1 MYAALTRMFRPMSI
15 MSWTALCCA
24 LCNAFSYVSFFFLV
38 HCTLIHTCPCTAS
51 GCLCSPFCL
60 LKVEGCNP
68 IVSLCVTVSYV
79 VCACVRA
86 RVCVCVY
93 VCVHVRACVR
103 VYMCV
108 CLCCWL
114 YIYMCLYTC
123 PRCSKST
130 YLLPIFAQT
139 LSPDVLKCT
148 KEGEARDMSKIM
160 QGVL

>member
-79 VCACVRA
+79 VCACVCAHTRA
-86 RVCVCVY
+86 RVCVC

-103 VYMCV
+103 VYMWV
-108 CLCCWL
+108 CL
-114 YIYMCLYTC
+114 
-123 PRCSKST
+123 
-130 YLLPIFAQT
+130 LLA
-139 LSPDVLKCT
+139 LHVS
-148 KEGEARDMSKIM
+148 
-160 QGVL
+160 